1 VATRINGQTYYRT
14 SEACQRAGISKATL
28 FRWVKMGILEDVE
41 RKDRKGWRL
50 FTEDDVNKIK
60 FEATRLSGGGRLL
73 EETTKGAS

>member
-1 VATRINGQTYYRT
+1 MATRINGQTYYRT

-28 FRWVKMGILEDVE
+28 FRWVKMGILEDIE

-60 FEATRLSGGGRLL
+60 FEATRLSDGGRLL

>member
-1 VATRINGQTYYRT
+1 MATRINGQTYYRT

-60 FEATRLSGGGRLL
+60 FEATRLSSGGRLL
-73 EETTKGAS
+73 EEATKGAS

>member
-1 VATRINGQTYYRT
+1 MATRINGQTYYRT

-60 FEATRLSGGGRLL
+60 FEATRLSNGGRLL
-73 EETTKGAS
+73 EETTKEAS